1 MRPSLRPSWR
11 TSLRGTEADSGLRAQ
26 DAFDSPTMTLLTL
39 IAPSNTGLPW
49 LDLVGLV
56 LVGALCLL
64 GFMRGLW
71 WQVVRLLGIAAAV
84 GAARALAPRVTP
96 QLLEFFPEM
105 NQRLGHGL
113 VWFGIFVLGLVL
125 VSLIGLLGKKS
136 LEVMQLG
143 FADRMGGGLAG
154 FLTAILVH
162 AALLVALLHLGPE
175 EWTQGAMRDTTSRM
189 LLDTLSRKVPLV
201 VDTATADRL
210 APWLLPT
217 EEGVHAADRQADPVE
232 EVRKVR

>member
-1 MRPSLRPSWR
+1 
-11 TSLRGTEADSGLRAQ
+11 
-26 DAFDSPTMTLLTL
+26 MTLLTS
-39 IAPSNTGLPW
+39 IAPSNSGLPW

-56 LVGALCLL
+56 LIGALCLL

-71 WQVVRLLGIAAAV
+71 WQVVRLLGIAASV
-84 GAARALAPRVTP
+84 GAARALAPKATP
-96 QLLEFFPEM
+96 HLLDLFPEM
-105 NQRLGHGL
+105 NERLGLGL

-143 FADRMGGGLAG
+143 FADRMGGALAG
-154 FLTAILVH
+154 LLTAILVH

-189 LLDTLSRKVPLV
+189 LLDSLSRKVPLV
-201 VDTATADRL
+201 VDAETAERL
-210 APWLLPT
+210 SPWLMPT
-217 EEGVHAADRQADPVE
+217 EEGVHASDRRSEPE
-232 EVRKVR
+232 KRGGKVR